1 MWRKQGYIII
11 RNFLNVTPQIH
22 AMSNVYPPSRKDENI
37 HDFGND
43 RKTTFPCN
51 YEAFNNISVN
61 EKLIDIASYLL
72 QGRVRLRQSVAW
84 AKYGDR
90 GKNEDQR
97 VHMDYGNNMWGFPP
111 SWNKPNAVAMILYY
125 SDTTKTGGGTAV
137 VPYRP
142 DLYKNSQRMM
152 PGQGSIPFANNRNE
166 AEELMKLYDPE
177 GWELR
182 KKCYEAEIRPFFRP
196 GDLLVYRLDLWHRG
210 TPVKKNKIRYVHNF
224 LWALEDAPIS
234 NWNSFTQRLYYGW
247 LEKFIRSLSEK
258 QLFVLGIK
266 KKDLVRYNA
275 KL

>member
-1 MWRKQGYIII
+1 
-11 RNFLNVTPQIH
+11 
-22 AMSNVYPPSRKDENI
+22 
-37 HDFGND
+37 
-43 RKTTFPCN
+43 
-51 YEAFNNISVN
+51 
-61 EKLIDIASYLL
+61 
-72 QGRVRLRQSVAW
+72 
-84 AKYGDR
+84 
-90 GKNEDQR
+90 
-97 VHMDYGNNMWGFPP
+97 MDYGNNMWGFPP
-111 SWNKPNAVAMILYY
+111 PWNKPNAVAMILYY